1 VVSDPFSLSN
11 NFLYCR
17 LLTSGGVNELALSFA
32 LRLLDETKDLT
43 VLDRISSQVKLYQIE
58 HFC

>member
-1 VVSDPFSLSN
+1 VVSDPFSLGN

-17 LLTSGGVNELALSFA
+17 LSTSGGVNELALSFA
-32 LRLLDETKDLT
+32 LRLLDETKYLT